1 MEKKPEKH
9 SKTQKTDKNGTKTG
23 KSKFKYIKYFHN
35 IFIFNRIRQ
44 KRPSRIIPEKSKFSK
59 GDLRLRR

>member
-23 KSKFKYIKYFHN
+23 KSKFKYILKIKKNNKEIYKKNFRMIN
-35 IFIFNRIRQ
+35 KLNATG
-44 KRPSRIIPEKSKFSK
+44 K
-59 GDLRLRR
+59 

>member
-35 IFIFNRIRQ
+35 IFIFNRIR
-44 KRPSRIIPEKSKFSK
+44 
-59 GDLRLRR
+59 